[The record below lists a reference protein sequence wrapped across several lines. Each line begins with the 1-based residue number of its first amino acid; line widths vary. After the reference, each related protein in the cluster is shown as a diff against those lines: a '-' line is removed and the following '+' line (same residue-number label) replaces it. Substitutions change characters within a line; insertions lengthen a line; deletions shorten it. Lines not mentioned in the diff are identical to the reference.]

1 MGQTYSTLG
10 VGKYCKAT
18 QRAVFCQLVLKQ
30 FLGEGQNIS
39 GSSLQGLLRSI
50 SWNPFIV
57 VGFSKDH
64 RSKQSLPIISAWN
77 HPQNWS
83 GMMWLSDLQLQTNG
97 KTTHMIN
104 NHLYC
109 TFTIF
114 YHPFCHLEELTK
126 FVHPPRFSHDLV
138 GKATFNPQTDCGNEE
153 IWRLQVRACVSAIIN
168 GPVDGILWWFIGD
181 LTKNNEIIQCYRWF
195 KTLLVGWWSYVV
207 IAYGLNHQRWW
218 GYFCGYNYISRPGVP
233 PEVYHVTNSL
243 GFI

>member
-1 MGQTYSTLG
+1 MIITTGRLVSFVGSESCRHDLAVIWPKNQSIFLLGMGQTYSTLG

-153 IWRLQVRACVSAIIN
+153 ICAFRCAPVS
-168 GPVDGILWWFIGD
+168 P
-181 LTKNNEIIQCYRWF
+181 Q
-195 KTLLVGWWSYVV
+195 S
-207 IAYGLNHQRWW
+207 
-218 GYFCGYNYISRPGVP
+218 
-233 PEVYHVTNSL
+233 
-243 GFI
+243 

>member
-104 NHLYC
+104 NIFIVLSPS
-109 TFTIF
+109 FTIHF
-114 YHPFCHLEELTK
+114 
-126 FVHPPRFSHDLV
+126 
-138 GKATFNPQTDCGNEE
+138 AT
-153 IWRLQVRACVSAIIN
+153 L
-168 GPVDGILWWFIGD
+168 
-181 LTKNNEIIQCYRWF
+181 KNSPNSF
-195 KTLLVGWWSYVV
+195 T
-207 IAYGLNHQRWW
+207 
-218 GYFCGYNYISRPGVP
+218 RPGSVTIWWAKP
-233 PEVYHVTNSL
+233 PLTPRRTAVMRRSAPSGARLCLRNHKWPCWWDFMVIHR
-243 GFI
+243 GFNQEQWDYSMLSMV